1 MVKGPKRAPEL
12 LKIEL
17 TSEQDLFFHYSK
29 IETLESFEEL
39 KQFQKLTLEF
49 DGFIGLLIKLLGSV
63 QQASDAHFAILT
75 ILEDSKGQLAFVQN
89 LHYKFIELL
98 QLDIQSSDEETIR
111 ESITFRYNIN
121 KAKLMYLQ
129 NNFKQFS

>member
-1 MVKGPKRAPEL
+1 LVKGPKRAPEL